1 MIQTQYSSAAL
12 YLSHIERQHDLMVK
26 CDFWSQN
33 WNPLKFFSPH
43 TSYVNL
49 EYLLTPSVLE
59 FSQMAYMNG
68 QTGIELLLAL
78 FRAIVKCKIWV
89 NYCLEFCQ
97 HDVLGPMEI
106 RCKNDLNSVW
116 RVFVRQCQLLQLVE
130 RTFFLRGGLSML
142 ETYKDIEK
150 RFAQRKS
157 SKNIY
162 TFIWILKFYYS
173 YGENLYNNNFIA
185 T

>member
-1 MIQTQYSSAAL
+1 MWLLEPELKSFEILLPTHELCKFGIFTYTLCAWVFSNGIHEWPDRYRITLSSF
-12 YLSHIERQHDLMVK
+12 Q
-26 CDFWSQN
+26 
-33 WNPLKFFSPH
+33 
-43 TSYVNL
+43 SYC
-49 EYLLTPSVLE
+49 E
-59 FSQMAYMNG
+59 
-68 QTGIELLLAL
+68 
-78 FRAIVKCKIWV
+78 CKIWV

-116 RVFVRQCQLLQLVE
+116 RVFVRQCQFVQLVE

-150 RFAQRKS
+150 RFARWKS

-162 TFIWILKFYYS
+162 TFIRILKFYYS
-173 YGENLYNNNFIA
+173 YGENLYNNNFIS